1 MKKIIHILFS
11 IYFAFIF
18 TIGNAGIPYLA
29 HTCKISNETQLFL
42 FEWENNDAC
51 CGTNCSAPNESEQVS
66 IKKMSCCEVEQGL
79 ISADLDVL
87 SLQSEDESQELNA
100 LKATSNSISTLV
112 FNEKVDGTSL
122 KSPPFIQT
130 GWAIRIQYQ
139 SFLC

>member
-1 MKKIIHILFS
+1 VKKLLHIFFS

-51 CGTNCSAPNESEQVS
+51 CGTNCSVPNESEQVS

-79 ISADLDVL
+79 LSADVDVL
-87 SLQSEDESQELNA
+87 SVQSEDESQDLNA
-100 LKATSNSISTLV
+100 LEVTSNYTSTLI
-112 FNEKVDGTSL
+112 FNEKVDATSL
-122 KSPPFIQT
+122 KSPPFILK
-130 GWAIRIQYQ
+130 GWTIRIQYQ